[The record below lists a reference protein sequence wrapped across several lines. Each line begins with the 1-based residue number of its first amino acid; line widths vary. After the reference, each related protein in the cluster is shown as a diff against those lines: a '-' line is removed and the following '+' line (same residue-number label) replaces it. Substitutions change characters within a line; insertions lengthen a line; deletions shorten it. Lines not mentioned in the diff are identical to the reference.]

1 MKIENPN
8 KKYKSNTHIVY
19 SCYYHIIFTPKYR
32 KKVLIGNVEKRV
44 KELFFEISN
53 KYQFEITDIEVMPE
67 HVHMVISCD
76 PSFGIVKC
84 IHKLKGS
91 SSNILRKEF
100 PHLMKMPTLWTRSSF
115 ISSVG
120 SVTLDVVKKY
130 IEDQK
135 GK

>member
-8 KKYKSNTHIVY
+8 KQYKSNTHIVH
-19 SCYYHIIFTPKYR
+19 SCYYHVIFTPKYR
-32 KKVLIGNVEKRV
+32 KKVLIGKVENRV

-53 KYQFEITDIEVMPE
+53 KYKFEITDIEIMPE

-84 IHKLKGS
+84 IHRLKGNS
-91 SSNILRKEF
+91 SKILRDEF
-100 PHLMKMPTLWTRSSF
+100 PHLLKMPTLWTRSCF

>member
-1 MKIENPN
+1 MKIENQ
-8 KKYKSNTHIVY
+8 KKQYKSNTHIVY
-19 SCYYHIIFTPKYR
+19 SCYYHVIFTPKYR
-32 KKVLIGNVEKRV
+32 KRVLVDDIESRGE
-44 KELFFEISN
+44 ELFHEISK
-53 KYQFEITDIEVMPE
+53 KYKFEITDIEVMPD

-84 IHKLKGS
+84 VHKLKGS

-100 PHLMKMPTLWTRSSF
+100 PHLQKMPTLWTRSIF